1 MTKFKGITLN
11 VLILIGVFALLILT
25 QSCGTVSGIGQD
37 IQDMSDWSKEKL
49 TTTMEAQEVSEN
61 SWVEENYKGGDD
73 NDKIVSKEIK

>member
-37 IQDMSDWSKEKL
+37 IQDMSNWSKDKI
-49 TTTMEAQEVSEN
+49 TTTEETEEVSES
-61 SWVEENYKGGDD
+61 SWVEEYEGGEE